1 MSKFY
6 VRSKKIV
13 QICDRIVLFS
23 IRLNTSQ
30 CNEPN
35 IFFSAPPPPLQSL
48 PFNMTQFL
56 IGRIDAL
63 FTVRNSQDCLRI

>member
-13 QICDRIVLFS
+13 QICDRIVLFW
-23 IRLNTSQ
+23 IRLYTSQ

-35 IFFSAPPPPLQSL
+35 IFFQPPPLPSSPYL
-48 PFNMTQFL
+48 LIWPNFL
-56 IGRIDAL
+56 YGESMR
-63 FTVRNSQDCLRI
+63 CLRSVIPKIA